1 MPPAALTLAS
11 LVDHARANGGAGI
24 RYNVGADW
32 KTKTFREFAND
43 VDDFANALTRMG
55 VGPRQ
60 RVGIMSENRYEW
72 VVCDLAVQQLGCVS
86 VCFPVEEMAARPLSE
101 LADTYGLALL
111 VTSARALFR
120 RRPEHWVLNLDGV
133 TTGVSARAVPPLDPE
148 GVCSLAFSSGTA
160 GRLKCLRMAAR
171 GAEAT
176 IELAARRWGL
186 RSDDRTLIALPLS
199 TFQQRLIVY
208 ASIWLGST
216 MVLTDS
222 PKLFAAIQEGAPTVV
237 IGPPALYQVFE
248 ARFNAL
254 PAPVRAALRAAA
266 AWARLLPLRV
276 LRGRAL
282 KRLFRPFYAALGGAP
297 RVLITGSAP
306 SRRSTLLF
314 FRLVGLPLLE
324 AYGITEGGVI
334 AANAPDG
341 CRLGSVG
348 RPLEAGTVRLA
359 ADGEV
364 LFRPRF
370 PQSVGY
376 VDDAS
381 EQAST
386 FLTDGSIATGDLG
399 RFDDDG
405 FLYLIGRKR
414 DTIVTR
420 AGYKFHP
427 APIEAQAAATPG
439 VGRAVIIGGG
449 DLDLCCLVVEPEQA
463 GDEARRRELERRMKA
478 RVADLNR
485 TLPGPARLARVVVAT
500 ERFSVENGLLTRNLK
515 VDRQAVA
522 RKF

>member
-1 MPPAALTLAS
+1 
-11 LVDHARANGGAGI
+11 
-24 RYNVGADW
+24 
-32 KTKTFREFAND
+32 
-43 VDDFANALTRMG
+43 DFANALTRMG

-216 MVLTDS
+216 MILTDS

-297 RVLITGSAP
+297 RVLITASAP
-306 SRRSTLLF
+306 SADRWRREPSASLRTARCSSGPAFRRASVTSTTPLS
-314 FRLVGLPLLE
+314 RRAHSSRTAASLP
-324 AYGITEGGVI
+324 AIW
-334 AANAPDG
+334 A
-341 CRLGSVG
+341 
-348 RPLEAGTVRLA
+348 
-359 ADGEV
+359 
-364 LFRPRF
+364 
-370 PQSVGY
+370 
-376 VDDAS
+376 
-381 EQAST
+381 AST
-386 FLTDGSIATGDLG
+386 TTAFSTSSAGSE
-399 RFDDDG
+399 
-405 FLYLIGRKR
+405 
-414 DTIVTR
+414 TR
-420 AGYKFHP
+420 
-427 APIEAQAAATPG
+427 
-439 VGRAVIIGGG
+439 
-449 DLDLCCLVVEPEQA
+449 
-463 GDEARRRELERRMKA
+463 
-478 RVADLNR
+478 
-485 TLPGPARLARVVVAT
+485 
-500 ERFSVENGLLTRNLK
+500 S
-515 VDRQAVA
+515 
-522 RKF
+522 